1 MAWNQEGRVNIKT
14 CPECRGRGFIYQS
27 DYDSLGR
34 YVRNYRCTNGHKWK
48 TMEVAFSPETP
59 AQQAAAHYVADALG
73 DFQKL
78 KAPVVRAIQGRLS
91 GKREAEILEALFRET
106 NWVL

>member
-1 MAWNQEGRVNIKT
+1 MNIKT

-48 TMEVAFSPETP
+48 
-59 AQQAAAHYVADALG
+59 
-73 DFQKL
+73 
-78 KAPVVRAIQGRLS
+78 VVRTFINRSSFAYI
-91 GKREAEILEALFRET
+91 
-106 NWVL
+106 NY